1 MDTAPHFLSLC
12 VLLFSLGS
20 RIEEGACQHYYLL
33 RPIPSDSLP
42 VVDLKEDPDP
52 VLDPKERDLN
62 ETELRALLGAHFDV
76 HFMAISA
83 PEEKRAGG
91 GGGEETEATGSE
103 TDAARLRPPGPMP
116 RDIRTLDFELPG
128 WKKPSKKMRRRLQL
142 WLWSYTF
149 CPVVYAWQDLG
160 SRFWPRYVKV
170 GSCASK
176 RSCSV
181 PEGMVCRPAKSA
193 HFTILR
199 WRCVPRKAGGLRCMW
214 IPVQYPVISE
224 CKCSCPT

>member
-1 MDTAPHFLSLC
+1 MDTALHFASLC

-20 RIEEGACQHYYLL
+20 RIEEGACQHYLLL

-42 VVDLKEDPDP
+42 VVELKEDPDP

-62 ETELRALLGAHFDV
+62 ETELRAMLGSHFDAQFMAVSAPDEEAGTALGA
-76 HFMAISA
+76 
-83 PEEKRAGG
+83 
-91 GGGEETEATGSE
+91 E
-103 TDAARLRPPGPMP
+103 TDASRARPPGPMP
-116 RDIRTLDFELPG
+116 RELRALDLELAG
-128 WKKPSKKMRRRLQL
+128 WKKPSKKTRRRLQL

-149 CPVVYAWQDLG
+149 CPVLYAWQDLG

-181 PEGMVCRPAKSA
+181 PEGMLCRPAKSA

-199 WRCVPRKAGGLRCMW
+199 WRCVPRKTAASSAGLRCTW